1 MTYTR
6 NVHSIDTALCQE
18 NYNLLPIP
26 TKEKI
31 IKGEIPVDPPSENNE
46 ERKIVSNHK
55 KDKKEIL
62 FSNIPQKSTRR
73 QNACNIISNKPGV
86 TPEFRETKTERD
98 AFELLLTKAMIENM
112 VNSTNAST
120 KPWRKLAKN

>member
-1 MTYTR
+1 MR
-6 NVHSIDTALCQE
+6 
-18 NYNLLPIP
+18 
-26 TKEKI
+26 
-31 IKGEIPVDPPSENNE
+31 
-46 ERKIVSNHK
+46 
-55 KDKKEIL
+55 
-62 FSNIPQKSTRR
+62 
-73 QNACNIISNKPGV
+73 NIISNKPGV